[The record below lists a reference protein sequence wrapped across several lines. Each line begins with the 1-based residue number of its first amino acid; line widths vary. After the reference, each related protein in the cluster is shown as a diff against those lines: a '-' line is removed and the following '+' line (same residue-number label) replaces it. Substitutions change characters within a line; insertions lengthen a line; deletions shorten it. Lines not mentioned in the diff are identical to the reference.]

1 MSGQRTSNPQQTLQ
15 LLMAKKEK
23 LQEELRSVEKQ
34 VYDLE
39 TTYLHDSSHSGN
51 VLKGFE
57 GFLASGKGASNLK
70 RPRKFQPEDRLFSL
84 SSVTSPAMDEHPAGR
99 DSDARMDGMGP
110 GRKAGGTPTN
120 GPGKQKRGRTGPREG
135 KRIKQ
140 VNEQEPE
147 EEDDPDGL
155 SRQLLAT

>member
-1 MSGQRTSNPQQTLQ
+1 
-15 LLMAKKEK
+15 
-23 LQEELRSVEKQ
+23 
-34 VYDLE
+34 
-39 TTYLHDSSHSGN
+39 
-51 VLKGFE
+51 
-57 GFLASGKGASNLK
+57 LK

-84 SSVTSPAMDEHPAGR
+84 SSVTSPAVSVVAVM
-99 DSDARMDGMGP
+99 MDGMGP
-110 GRKAGGTPTN
+110 GRKTGGTPTN

-155 SRQLLAT
+155 SR